1 MPEARPSERRP
12 IVPDP
17 DSSLTRP
24 RRPSQPQPR
33 LWPLK
38 FAVLLLLALLLVAI
52 WLGWQE
58 RERLNAQLQQV
69 SAEMSNVHARF
80 DAEEGR
86 GDRLENIESRLS
98 STEEHAESIVAR
110 MAGLEVEVQ
119 QVSEGDA
126 SRFEALDERVDDVSA
141 RLGRL
146 AEEAEDRDAL
156 LVAVRA
162 SLDSLERAGEE
173 GRNALAARVEALAEA
188 SERHGQRLDELRSQ
202 QEELA
207 ESQQGVRASF
217 DERFDSTDQQ
227 VRQLVEQ
234 ELAALEESFATREA
248 ALQERLDELSGE
260 LEAVAERG
268 DAAQDIETLRGR
280 LTSMEAEL
288 RELRQEQ
295 LSLSAGLEAL
305 R

>member
-24 RRPSQPQPR
+24 RRSSPPQPR

-38 FAVLLLLALLLVAI
+38 FAVLLLLAMLLAVS

-58 RERLNAQLQQV
+58 RERMNTQMQQI

-86 GDRLENIESRLS
+86 GDRLETIESRIA
-98 STEEHAESIVAR
+98 STEEHTESIVAR

-119 QVSEGDA
+119 QVGEGDA

-141 RLGRL
+141 RLERL
-146 AEEAEDRDAL
+146 MQEAENRDAL
-156 LVAVRA
+156 LAAIRT
-162 SLDSLERAGEE
+162 SLDSLERAGNE
-173 GRNALAARVEALAEA
+173 GREALAARIETLAEA
-188 SERHGQRLDELRSQ
+188 SERQGQRLSEWQSQ
-202 QEELA
+202 QDEVA
-207 ESQQGVRASF
+207 QQQQSVRASF
-217 DERFDSTDQQ
+217 DERLEAVDQRFQ
-227 VRQLVEQ
+227 QLMEQ
-234 ELAALEESFATREA
+234 ELAALEESMEARETA
-248 ALQERLDELSGE
+248 MEERLDALSAE
-260 LEAVAERG
+260 IEATAERD
-268 DAAQDIETLRGR
+268 DASQAVDSLRGR

>member
-24 RRPSQPQPR
+24 RRPLPPQPR

-38 FAVLLLLALLLVAI
+38 FAVLLLLAMLLAVS

-58 RERLNAQLQQV
+58 RERLNAQVQQIA
-69 SAEMSNVHARF
+69 AEMSNVHARF

-86 GDRLENIESRLS
+86 GDRLETIESRLS

-119 QVSEGDA
+119 QVGEGDA

-141 RLGRL
+141 RLERL
-146 AEEAEDRDAL
+146 ASEAENREAL
-156 LVAVRA
+156 LVAVRT

-173 GRNALAARVEALAEA
+173 GREALAARIETLAEA
-188 SERHGQRLDELRSQ
+188 NERQGQRLAEWQSQ

-207 ESQQGVRASF
+207 ERQQSVRASF
-217 DERFDSTDQQ
+217 DERLEAVDRH
-227 VRQLVEQ
+227 VEQLMEQ
-234 ELAALEESFATREA
+234 ELAALEESMEAREA
-248 ALQERLDELSGE
+248 ALEERLDELAAEVES
-260 LEAVAERG
+260 VAERN
-268 DAAQDIETLRGR
+268 DASQAVDGLRGR

>member
-24 RRPSQPQPR
+24 RRVSQPQPR

-38 FAVLLLLALLLVAI
+38 FAVLLLLAMLLGMA

-58 RERLNAQLQQV
+58 IQRLSAEVQQV
-69 SAEMSNVHARF
+69 TSGMSNVHARF

-98 STEEHAESIVAR
+98 STEEHAESVVAR

-119 QVSEGDA
+119 HIAERDA
-126 SRFEALDERVDDVSA
+126 SRFEALDERIDDVVSGLE
-141 RLGRL
+141 RLDG
-146 AEEAEDRDAL
+146 EAEDRDAL
-156 LVAVRA
+156 LEAVRA
-162 SLDSLERAGEE
+162 SLDSLERVAEE
-173 GRNALAARVEALAEA
+173 GREVLVVRIEALAEA
-188 SERHGQRLDELRSQ
+188 SERQGERLAEWESLQD
-202 QEELA
+202 ELA
-207 ESQQGVRASF
+207 ERQQDVRASL
-217 DERFDSTDQQ
+217 DERLEAVDEHVQQ
-227 VRQLVEQ
+227 LLEQ
-234 ELAALEESFATREA
+234 ELSTLEERQQARTVALET
-248 ALQERLDELSGE
+248 RLDDLAGAI
-260 LEAVAERG
+260 EATAEG
-268 DAAQDIETLRGR
+268 DEASQAIESLRTR
-280 LTSMEAEL
+280 LASMEAEL